1 MTPHSPGDFMDI
13 RFVTAGGGDVV
24 AVMAGEG
31 GQLLPAA
38 QALDAASGGRIAK
51 AMKAVR
57 FTGGL
62 GWAID
67 VLAPDGVDFARVL
80 VIGVG
85 KPEGAD
91 GMTVERWAGHAVR
104 RTITSGAEKLVLQ
117 PDALPGASKSE
128 AGAHAVMGAR
138 LAAYRFDTYRTKMK
152 PEQKPSLNAVEIA
165 LEGPAAAR
173 ARAEKDAAVVEGV
186 YFARD
191 LVSEPA
197 NVLYPET
204 FAERLRDLET
214 SGVEVEVLDPATM
227 EKLGMG
233 ALLGVAQGSAHPAR
247 LVTMSW
253 SGARAKAGRP
263 VALVGKGVTF
273 DTGGISIKPAAGME
287 EMKGDMGGAAAVA
300 GAIKAIAQRK
310 AKANVV
316 GVVALVENMPSAKA
330 QRPGDIV
337 HTMSGQT
344 IEVLNTDAEGRLIL
358 ADAVWYAQDKFNPT
372 AVIDLA
378 TLTGA
383 VIVALGHEHAGLYAN
398 DEDLAQAIVA
408 AGQTEGEPVWRMP
421 LGAGYDKMIDSP
433 NADMKNISGKPAAG
447 SIVGAQFIKRFI
459 KEGMPWA
466 HIDIAGTAWKPAPY
480 EDPLSPAWATGYGV
494 RLLNRLIANR
504 YEE

>member
-1 MTPHSPGDFMDI
+1 MDI

-24 AVMAGEG
+24 AVMAVEG
-31 GQLLPAA
+31 GDLLEAGK
-38 QALDAASGGRIAK
+38 ALDSASNGRISK
-51 AMKAVR
+51 AMQATR
-57 FTGGL
+57 FTGAAGQVV
-62 GWAID
+62 D
-67 VLAPDGVDFARVL
+67 VLAPEGVDFARVL

-85 KPEGAD
+85 KADSAD
-91 GMTVERWAGHAVR
+91 GIAVERWAGHAVR
-104 RTITSGAEKLVLQ
+104 RTLTSGAEKLVLQ
-117 PDALPGASKSE
+117 PDALPAVTKAE
-128 AGAHAVMGAR
+128 AGAHAAMGAR
-138 LAAYRFDTYRTKMK
+138 LASYRFDAYRTKLK
-152 PEQKPSLNAVEIA
+152 PDQQPTLTTVEIM
-165 LEGPAAAR
+165 LDGPAAAR

-186 YFARD
+186 FFARD
-191 LVSEPA
+191 LVSEPP

-214 SGVEVEVLDPATM
+214 LGVDVEVLEPETM
-227 EKLGMG
+227 QKLGMG

-253 SGARAKAGRP
+253 KGAASKKAKP

-273 DTGGISIKPAAGME
+273 DTGGISLKPGASMD

-300 GAIKAIAQRK
+300 GALKAIAQRK

-316 GVVALVENMPSAKA
+316 GVVALVENMPGPNA

-337 HTMSGQT
+337 TTMSGQT

-358 ADAVWYAQDKFNPT
+358 ADAVWYAQDKFEPSV
-372 AVIDLA
+372 VIDLA

-383 VIVALGHEHAGLYAN
+383 VIVALGHEMAGLYAN
-398 DEDLAQAIVA
+398 DEDLAQAIIA
-408 AGQTEGEPVWRMP
+408 AAQAEGEPVWRMP
-421 LGAGYDKMIDSP
+421 LGAGYDKLIDSP
-433 NADMKNISGKPAAG
+433 NADMKNIAGKPMAG
-447 SIVGAQFIKRFI
+447 SIVGAQFIKRFV
-459 KEGMPWA
+459 KEGTHWA

>member
-1 MTPHSPGDFMDI
+1 MDI

-24 AVMAGEG
+24 AVMAIEG
-31 GQLLPAA
+31 GDLLEAGK
-38 QALDAASGGRIAK
+38 ALDSAASGRLS
-51 AMKAVR
+51 KAVKATR
-57 FTGGL
+57 FTGAAGQVV
-62 GWAID
+62 D
-67 VLAPDGVDFARVL
+67 VLAPEGVDFSRVL

-85 KPEGAD
+85 KAD
-91 GMTVERWAGHAVR
+91 AADSMTVERWAGHAVR
-104 RTITSGAEKLVLQ
+104 RVLTSGAEKLVLQ
-117 PDALPGASKSE
+117 PDALPGVTKAE
-128 AGAHAVMGAR
+128 AGAHAAMGAR
-138 LAAYRFDTYRTKMK
+138 LASYRFDSYRTKLK
-152 PEQKPSLNAVEIA
+152 PDQQPTLTAVEIMIEA
-165 LEGPAAAR
+165 PAAAR
-173 ARAEKDAAVVEGV
+173 ARAEKDAAIVEGV
-186 YFARD
+186 FFARD
-191 LVSEPA
+191 LVSEPP
-197 NVLYPET
+197 NVLYPES

-214 SGVEVEVLDPATM
+214 LGVEVEVLEPATM

-233 ALLGVAQGSAHPAR
+233 ALLGVAQGSARPAR

-253 SGARAKAGRP
+253 KGAASKKARP

-273 DTGGISIKPAAGME
+273 DTGGISLKPGAAMD

-300 GAIKAIAQRK
+300 GAMKAVAQRK

-316 GVVALVENMPSAKA
+316 GVVALVENMPGANA

-358 ADAVWYAQDKFNPT
+358 ADAVWYAQDKFDPI

-383 VIVALGHEHAGLYAN
+383 VIVALGHEMAGMYAN
-398 DEDLAQAIVA
+398 DEDLAASLTV
-408 AGQTEGEPVWRMP
+408 AGQAEGEPVWRMP
-421 LGAGYDKMIDSP
+421 MSAAYDKLIDSP
-433 NADMKNISGKPAAG
+433 NADMKNIAGKPMAG
-447 SIVGAQFIKRFI
+447 SIVGAQFIKRFV
-459 KEGMPWA
+459 KDGTPWA
-466 HIDIAGTAWKPAPY
+466 HIDIAGTAWKPGPY